1 MAMTNM
7 LEAKIE
13 QSIDDGLVDAKEIN
27 DIADLTKD
35 KQTESTF
42 INECKDRLK
51 NNAELKNQLMQYIK
65 ILENFDNGEHLG

>member
-13 QSIDDGLVDAKEIN
+13 QSMDDGLVDGKEIN
-27 DIADLTKD
+27 DIAELTKD
-35 KQTESTF
+35 KKTESRF

-51 NNAELKNQLMQYIK
+51 NNAELKNQLMRYIK
-65 ILENFDNGEHLG
+65 ILEKVDNGEHLG